1 MKSSKL
7 RTVHVIAIGVFACLA
22 VIAGM
27 YFLVIKKQY
36 KDIEQLNARLTTAQ
50 TTWNKMPQ
58 VQAQYKETLE
68 ENNRINASYTKY
80 LTEMMP
86 AISFQDRA
94 SGMIGLWREQAETL
108 GPLIQ
113 NWPNKTGVRMT
124 NAITVPAAPVD
135 PNTIDPTLIKI
146 PIGAISVVGD
156 FRSILSHLR
165 TWNHF
170 NRLVQI
176 ETVTMQGQSPSLTAQ
191 YTLTVLIFPRGE
203 TGPTVTMSTAGGA
216 APLR

>member
-36 KDIEQLNARLTTAQ
+36 EDIAKLQAKYTTAQ
-50 TTWNKMPQ
+50 TTWNRMPQ
-58 VQAQYKETLE
+58 VQAQYNETLD
-68 ENNRINASYTKY
+68 ENNRISVNYTKY
-80 LTEMMP
+80 LNTYMP

-94 SGMIGLWREQAETL
+94 NGMIGLWREQSETL

-113 NWPNKTGVRMT
+113 NWPNKTGVTMT
-124 NAITVPAAPVD
+124 SSISVPAAPLN
-135 PNTIDPTLIKI
+135 PNAIDTTLIKV
-146 PIGAISVVGD
+146 PIGTISVVGD
-156 FRSILSHLR
+156 FRSILSHLKA
-165 TWNHF
+165 WKNF
-170 NRLVQI
+170 KRLVQI
-176 ETVTMQGQSPSLTAQ
+176 EPVTLQGQSPLLTAQ

-203 TGPTVTMSTAGGA
+203 TGPNITMSGSGGA
-216 APLR
+216 R